1 MKTKGI
7 LTAAFLV
14 AAVLLL
20 QTMGLAV
27 TLDYS
32 GPINSF
38 TGEPVNEG
46 NASSGE
52 DMVPVA
58 TGIYY
63 DREERA
69 YIYDLGG
76 SSGGAVS
83 ASVMD
88 GMVVNEPVSI
98 NASQGLDLRL
108 HRDGNVVEDV
118 DLAMIEEPGRYVLE
132 ARIMGDQYVRVLS
145 FIVVGGTTNL
155 VNSYPMPSGFVITN
169 VEKSVR
175 DETGEWVTAQPQ
187 WDRGKVDMNEDGFY
201 RVQYECARNG
211 MSYTLQTTVDHT
223 PPTLA
228 LENVVNGLARG
239 PVDISDLE
247 EGCKIGITLNGGD
260 MSYRNELTLSGDYE
274 IILQDPAGNLT
285 NYAFSILVYFDVN
298 SLVFF
303 GLVVLLIAGTGI
315 YLYME
320 RKNMRVR

>member
-1 MKTKGI
+1 
-7 LTAAFLV
+7 
-14 AAVLLL
+14 
-20 QTMGLAV
+20 
-27 TLDYS
+27 
-32 GPINSF
+32 
-38 TGEPVNEG
+38 
-46 NASSGE
+46 
-52 DMVPVA
+52 
-58 TGIYY
+58 
-63 DREERA
+63 
-69 YIYDLGG
+69 
-76 SSGGAVS
+76 
-83 ASVMD
+83 MD

-98 NASQGLDLRL
+98 GASQGLDLRL

-132 ARIMGDQYVRVLS
+132 ARIVGDQYVRVLS

-187 WDRGKVDMNEDGFY
+187 WDRSKVDMNEDGFY

-303 GLVVLLIAGTGI
+303 GLVVLLIAGTGV

>member
-1 MKTKGI
+1 
-7 LTAAFLV
+7 
-14 AAVLLL
+14 
-20 QTMGLAV
+20 
-27 TLDYS
+27 
-32 GPINSF
+32 
-38 TGEPVNEG
+38 
-46 NASSGE
+46 
-52 DMVPVA
+52 
-58 TGIYY
+58 
-63 DREERA
+63 
-69 YIYDLGG
+69 
-76 SSGGAVS
+76 
-83 ASVMD
+83 
-88 GMVVNEPVSI
+88 
-98 NASQGLDLRL
+98 
-108 HRDGNVVEDV
+108 
-118 DLAMIEEPGRYVLE
+118 
-132 ARIMGDQYVRVLS
+132 
-145 FIVVGGTTNL
+145 
-155 VNSYPMPSGFVITN
+155 
-169 VEKSVR
+169 
-175 DETGEWVTAQPQ
+175 
-187 WDRGKVDMNEDGFY
+187 MNEDGFY

-303 GLVVLLIAGTGI
+303 GLVVLLIAGTGV